1 MSIKIDELIL
11 QIKTKI
17 AEIKSSN
24 KELKHKNDLLVEEN
38 KLVKEQLLLAKNQVL
53 HEELKNKELNET
65 IVQMKTN
72 VEMINSKQKEH
83 ENDIEELVGEI
94 DACIRLLKK

>member
-1 MSIKIDELIL
+1 MSTRIDELIL

-17 AEIKSSN
+17 TELKSSN
-24 KELKHKNDLLVEEN
+24 KEHKNKIDLLTEEN
-38 KLVKEQLLLAKNQVL
+38 KQLKEQLLLVKNQVL
-53 HEELKNKELNET
+53 NEELKNRELNET
-65 IVQMKTN
+65 IVQMKYN
-72 VEMINSKQKEH
+72 VELMNSKQKEH

>member
-1 MSIKIDELIL
+1 MSARIDELII

-17 AEIKSSN
+17 NELKTSN
-24 KELKHKNDLLVEEN
+24 KEQNHKNDLLMEEN
-38 KLVKEQLLLAKNQVL
+38 KQLKEQLLLAKNQVL
-53 HEELKNKELNET
+53 NEELKNKELNET
-65 IVQMKTN
+65 IVQMKSN
-72 VEMINSKQKEH
+72 VEMMNSKQKEH